1 MMKKYT
7 FFLILCLSISFS
19 SDAQSLKAFKNKALN
34 LKNNLKK
41 TSESIPTITE
51 DDAAKALKEALN
63 NGINNSVDIVSKT
76 DGYLQNPEIK
86 IPFPQDAKK
95 IEDRLRS
102 LGLNKLVDDAI
113 LFINRAAENAATEAK
128 PLIIQAIKNMTIK
141 DAVNIVKGKE
151 DEGTNYL
158 KINTF
163 DSLYEKFLP
172 PIEISLEKVNATKHW
187 SNVVNTYNK
196 IPLIQKVDPDL
207 DDYVTRKA
215 LDGLFIMIAKE
226 EKKIR
231 EKPLLRVTE
240 TLKKVFDLVDDQTN
254 K

>member
-1 MMKKYT
+1 MIKYT
-7 FFLILCLSISFS
+7 FFLIFCFSISFS
-19 SDAQSLKAFKNKALN
+19 ADAQSLKGLKNKAIN
-34 LKNNLKK
+34 LKNNLKN
-41 TSESIPTITE
+41 TSKSLPSITE
-51 DDAAKALKEALN
+51 DEAATALRDALN
-63 NGINNSVDIVSKT
+63 NGINNSVEIVSKV

-86 IPFPQDAKK
+86 IPFPPDAKK

-113 LFINRAAENAATEAK
+113 LFINRAAEDAATEAK
-128 PLIIQAIKNMTIK
+128 PIIIQAIKNMTVK
-141 DAVNIVKGKE
+141 DAINIVKGKE

-158 KINTF
+158 KKNTF
-163 DSLYEKFLP
+163 DSLYKKFIP

-187 SNVVNTYNK
+187 STVINRYNK
-196 IPLIQKVDPDL
+196 IPMVQKVNPDL

-231 EKPLLRVTE
+231 EKPLARVTE
-240 TLKKVFDLVDDQTN
+240 TLKKVFDWVDSQKMD
-254 K
+254 

>member
-1 MMKKYT
+1 MIKYT
-7 FFLILCLSISFS
+7 FFLIFYFSISFS
-19 SDAQSLKAFKNKALN
+19 ADAQSLKGLKNKALN
-34 LKNNLKK
+34 LKNNLKN
-41 TSESIPTITE
+41 TSKSLPSITE
-51 DDAAKALKEALN
+51 DEAATALRDALN
-63 NGINNSVDIVSKT
+63 NGINNSVEIVSKV

-86 IPFPQDAKK
+86 IPFPPDAKK

-113 LFINRAAENAATEAK
+113 LFINRAAEDAATEAK
-128 PLIIQAIKNMTIK
+128 PIIIQAIKNMTVK
-141 DAVNIVKGKE
+141 DAINIVKGKE

-158 KINTF
+158 KKNTF
-163 DSLYEKFLP
+163 DSLYKKFIP

-187 SNVVNTYNK
+187 STVINRYNK
-196 IPLIQKVDPDL
+196 IPLVQKVNPDL

-231 EKPLLRVTE
+231 EKPLARVTE
-240 TLKKVFDLVDDQTN
+240 TLKKVFDWVDNQKN
-254 K
+254 E

>member
-1 MMKKYT
+1 MIKYT
-7 FFLILCLSISFS
+7 FFLIFCFSISFS
-19 SDAQSLKAFKNKALN
+19 ADAQSLKGLKNKAIN
-34 LKNNLKK
+34 LKNNLKNNSK
-41 TSESIPTITE
+41 SLPSITE
-51 DDAAKALKEALN
+51 DEAATALRDALN
-63 NGINNSVDIVSKT
+63 NGINNSVEIVSKV

-86 IPFPQDAKK
+86 LPFPPDAKK

-113 LFINRAAENAATEAK
+113 LFINRAAEDAATEAK
-128 PLIIQAIKNMTIK
+128 PIIIQAIKNMTVK
-141 DAVNIVKGKE
+141 DAINIVKGKE

-158 KINTF
+158 KKNTF
-163 DSLYEKFLP
+163 DSLYKKFIP

-187 SNVVNTYNK
+187 STVINRYNK
-196 IPLIQKVDPDL
+196 IPLVQKVNPDL

-231 EKPLLRVTE
+231 EKPLARVTE
-240 TLKKVFDLVDDQTN
+240 TLKKVFDWVDNQKN
-254 K
+254 E

>member
-1 MMKKYT
+1 MIKYT
-7 FFLILCLSISFS
+7 FFLIFYFSISFS
-19 SDAQSLKAFKNKALN
+19 ADAQSLKGLKNKALN
-34 LKNNLKK
+34 LKNNLKN
-41 TSESIPTITE
+41 TSKSLPSITE
-51 DDAAKALKEALN
+51 DEAATALRDALN
-63 NGINNSVDIVSKT
+63 NGINNSVEIVSKV

-86 IPFPQDAKK
+86 IPFPPEAKK

-113 LFINRAAENAATEAK
+113 LFINRAAEDAATEAK
-128 PLIIQAIKNMTIK
+128 PIIIQAIKNMTVK
-141 DAVNIVKGKE
+141 DAINIVKGKE

-158 KINTF
+158 KKNTF
-163 DSLYEKFLP
+163 DSLYKKFIP

-187 SNVVNTYNK
+187 STVINRYNK
-196 IPLIQKVDPDL
+196 IPLVQKVNPDL

-231 EKPLLRVTE
+231 EKPLARVTE
-240 TLKKVFDLVDDQTN
+240 TLKKVFDWVDSQKMD
-254 K
+254 

>member
-1 MMKKYT
+1 MIKYT
-7 FFLILCLSISFS
+7 FFLIFCFSISFS
-19 SDAQSLKAFKNKALN
+19 ADAQSLKGLKNKAIN
-34 LKNNLKK
+34 LKNNLKNNSK
-41 TSESIPTITE
+41 SLPSITE
-51 DDAAKALKEALN
+51 DEAATALRDALN
-63 NGINNSVDIVSKT
+63 NGINNSVEIVSKV

-86 IPFPQDAKK
+86 IPFPPDAKK

-113 LFINRAAENAATEAK
+113 LFINRAAEDAATEAK
-128 PLIIQAIKNMTIK
+128 PIIIQAIKNMTVK
-141 DAVNIVKGKE
+141 DAINIVKGKE

-158 KINTF
+158 KKNTF
-163 DSLYEKFLP
+163 DSLYKKFIP

-187 SNVVNTYNK
+187 STVINRYNK
-196 IPLIQKVDPDL
+196 IPLVQKVNPDL

-231 EKPLLRVTE
+231 EKPLARVTE
-240 TLKKVFDLVDDQTN
+240 TLKKVFDWVDNQKN
-254 K
+254 E

>member
-1 MMKKYT
+1 MIKYT
-7 FFLILCLSISFS
+7 FFLIFCFSISFS
-19 SDAQSLKAFKNKALN
+19 ADAQSLKGLKNKALN
-34 LKNNLKK
+34 LKNNLKN
-41 TSESIPTITE
+41 TSKSLPSITE
-51 DDAAKALKEALN
+51 DEAATALRDALN
-63 NGINNSVDIVSKT
+63 NGINNSVEIVSKV

-86 IPFPQDAKK
+86 IPFPPDAKK

-113 LFINRAAENAATEAK
+113 LFINRAAEDAATEAK
-128 PLIIQAIKNMTIK
+128 PIIIQAIKNMTVK
-141 DAVNIVKGKE
+141 DAINIVKGKE

-158 KINTF
+158 KKNTF
-163 DSLYEKFLP
+163 DSLYKKFIP

-187 SNVVNTYNK
+187 STVINRYNK
-196 IPLIQKVDPDL
+196 IPLVQKVNPDL

-231 EKPLLRVTE
+231 DKPLARVTE
-240 TLKKVFDLVDDQTN
+240 TLKKVFDWVDNQKN
-254 K
+254 E

>member
-1 MMKKYT
+1 MIKYT
-7 FFLILCLSISFS
+7 FFLIFCFSISFS
-19 SDAQSLKAFKNKALN
+19 ADAQSLKGLKNKAIN
-34 LKNNLKK
+34 LKNNLKN
-41 TSESIPTITE
+41 TSKSLPSITE
-51 DDAAKALKEALN
+51 DEAATALRDALN
-63 NGINNSVDIVSKT
+63 NGINNSVEIVSKV

-86 IPFPQDAKK
+86 IPFPPDAKK

-113 LFINRAAENAATEAK
+113 LFINRAAEDAATEAK
-128 PLIIQAIKNMTIK
+128 PIIIQAIKNMTVK
-141 DAVNIVKGKE
+141 DAINIVKGKE

-158 KINTF
+158 KKNTF
-163 DSLYEKFLP
+163 DSLYKKFIP

-187 SNVVNTYNK
+187 STVINRYNK
-196 IPLIQKVDPDL
+196 IPLVQKVNPDL

-231 EKPLLRVTE
+231 EKHLARVTE
-240 TLKKVFDLVDDQTN
+240 TLKKVFDWVDNQKN
-254 K
+254 E

>member
-1 MMKKYT
+1 MIKYT
-7 FFLILCLSISFS
+7 FFLILYISISFS
-19 SDAQSLKAFKNKALN
+19 VDAQSLKILKNKAQN
-34 LKNNLKK
+34 LKNNLNK

-76 DGYLQNPEIK
+76 DGYLQNQEIK
-86 IPFPQDAKK
+86 IPFPPDAKK

-141 DAVNIVKGKE
+141 DAINIVKGKE

-158 KINTF
+158 KKNTF
-163 DSLYEKFLP
+163 DSLYKKFIP

-187 SNVVNTYNK
+187 STVINRYNK
-196 IPLIQKVDPDL
+196 IPLVQKVNPDL

-231 EKPLLRVTE
+231 EKPLARVTE
-240 TLKKVFDLVDDQTN
+240 TLKKVFDWVDNQKN
-254 K
+254 E

>member
-1 MMKKYT
+1 MKKYT

-163 DSLYEKFLP
+163 DSLYE
-172 PIEISLEKVNATKHW
+172 NW

>member
-1 MMKKYT
+1 MIKYT
-7 FFLILCLSISFS
+7 FFLILYISISFS
-19 SDAQSLKAFKNKALN
+19 VDAQSLKILKKKAQN
-34 LKNNLKK
+34 LKNNLNK

-76 DGYLQNPEIK
+76 DGYLQNQEIK
-86 IPFPQDAKK
+86 IPFPPDAKK

-141 DAVNIVKGKE
+141 DAINIVKGKE
-151 DEGTNYL
+151 DEATDYL

-163 DSLYEKFLP
+163 DSLYKKFLP
-172 PIEISLEKVNATKHW
+172 PIEISL
-187 SNVVNTYNK
+187 
-196 IPLIQKVDPDL
+196 
-207 DDYVTRKA
+207 
-215 LDGLFIMIAKE
+215 
-226 EKKIR
+226 
-231 EKPLLRVTE
+231 
-240 TLKKVFDLVDDQTN
+240 
-254 K
+254 

>member
-1 MMKKYT
+1 MIKYT
-7 FFLILCLSISFS
+7 FFLIFYFSISFS
-19 SDAQSLKAFKNKALN
+19 ADAQSLKGLKNKAIN
-34 LKNNLKK
+34 LKNNLKN
-41 TSESIPTITE
+41 TSKSLPSITE
-51 DDAAKALKEALN
+51 DEAATALRDALN
-63 NGINNSVDIVSKT
+63 NGINNSVEIVSKV

-86 IPFPQDAKK
+86 IPFPPDAKK

-113 LFINRAAENAATEAK
+113 LFINRAAEDAATEAK
-128 PLIIQAIKNMTIK
+128 PIIIQAIKNMTVK
-141 DAVNIVKGKE
+141 DAINIVKGKE

-158 KINTF
+158 KKNTF
-163 DSLYEKFLP
+163 DSLYKKFIP

-187 SNVVNTYNK
+187 STVINRYNK
-196 IPLIQKVDPDL
+196 IPLVQKVNPDL

-231 EKPLLRVTE
+231 EKPLARVTE
-240 TLKKVFDLVDDQTN
+240 TLKKVFDWVDNQKN
-254 K
+254 E

>member
-1 MMKKYT
+1 MIKYT
-7 FFLILCLSISFS
+7 FFLILYISISFS
-19 SDAQSLKAFKNKALN
+19 VDAQSLKILKNKAQN
-34 LKNNLKK
+34 LKNNLNK
-41 TSESIPTITE
+41 TIPTITE

-76 DGYLQNPEIK
+76 DGYLQNQEIK
-86 IPFPQDAKK
+86 IPFPPDAKK

-102 LGLNKLVDDAI
+102 LCLNKLVDDAI

-141 DAVNIVKGKE
+141 DAINIVKGKE
-151 DEGTNYL
+151 DEATDYL

-163 DSLYEKFLP
+163 DSLYKKFLP

-187 SNVVNTYNK
+187 SNVVNRYNK

-231 EKPLLRVTE
+231 EKPLARVTE
-240 TLKKVFDLVDDQTN
+240 TLNTVFDWVDNQKN
-254 K
+254 E

>member
-1 MMKKYT
+1 MIKYT
-7 FFLILCLSISFS
+7 FFLILYISISFS
-19 SDAQSLKAFKNKALN
+19 VDAQSLKILKNKAQN
-34 LKNNLKK
+34 LKNNLNK
-41 TSESIPTITE
+41 TIPTITE

-76 DGYLQNPEIK
+76 DGYLQNQEIK
-86 IPFPQDAKK
+86 IPFPPDAKK

-141 DAVNIVKGKE
+141 DAINIVKGKE
-151 DEGTNYL
+151 DEATDYL

-163 DSLYEKFLP
+163 DSLYKKFLP
-172 PIEISLEKVNATKHW
+172 PIEISLKKVNATKHW
-187 SNVVNTYNK
+187 SNVVNRYNK

-231 EKPLLRVTE
+231 EKPLSRVTE
-240 TLKKVFDLVDDQTN
+240 TLKKVFDWVDDQN
-254 K
+254 NE

>member
-1 MMKKYT
+1 MIKYT
-7 FFLILCLSISFS
+7 FFLIFCFSISFS
-19 SDAQSLKAFKNKALN
+19 ADAQSLKGLKNKALN
-34 LKNNLKK
+34 LKNNLKN
-41 TSESIPTITE
+41 TSKSLPSITE
-51 DDAAKALKEALN
+51 DEAATALRDALN
-63 NGINNSVDIVSKT
+63 NGINNSVEIVSKV

-113 LFINRAAENAATEAK
+113 LFINRAAEDAATEAK
-128 PLIIQAIKNMTIK
+128 PIIIQAIKNMTVK
-141 DAVNIVKGKE
+141 DAINIVKGKE

-158 KINTF
+158 KKNTF
-163 DSLYEKFLP
+163 DSLYKKFIP

-187 SNVVNTYNK
+187 STVINRYNK
-196 IPLIQKVDPDL
+196 IPLVQKVNPDL

-231 EKPLLRVTE
+231 EKPLARVTE
-240 TLKKVFDLVDDQTN
+240 TLKKVFDWVDNQKN
-254 K
+254 E

>member
-1 MMKKYT
+1 MIKYT
-7 FFLILCLSISFS
+7 FFLVFCFSILFS
-19 SDAQSLKAFKNKALN
+19 ADAQSLKGLKNKALN
-34 LKNNLKK
+34 LKNNLKN
-41 TSESIPTITE
+41 TSKSIAAITE
-51 DDAAKALKEALN
+51 DEAATALRDALN
-63 NGINNSVDIVSKT
+63 NGINNSVEIVSKV

-86 IPFPQDAKK
+86 IPFPPDAKK

-113 LFINRAAENAATEAK
+113 LFINRAAEDAAKEAK
-128 PLIIQAIKNMTIK
+128 PIIVQAIKNMTVK
-141 DAVNIVKGKE
+141 DAINIVKGKE

-158 KINTF
+158 KKNTF
-163 DSLYEKFLP
+163 DSLYQKFIP

-187 SNVVNTYNK
+187 STVINRYNK
-196 IPLIQKVDPDL
+196 IPMVQKVNPDL

-231 EKPLLRVTE
+231 EKPLARVTE
-240 TLKKVFDLVDDQTN
+240 TLKKVFDWVDSQKMD
-254 K
+254 

>member
-1 MMKKYT
+1 MIKYT
-7 FFLILCLSISFS
+7 FFLIFCFSISFS
-19 SDAQSLKAFKNKALN
+19 ADAQSLKGLKNKALN
-34 LKNNLKK
+34 LKNNLKN
-41 TSESIPTITE
+41 TSKSLPSITE
-51 DDAAKALKEALN
+51 DEAATALRDALN
-63 NGINNSVDIVSKT
+63 NGINNSVEIVSKV

-86 IPFPQDAKK
+86 IPFPPDAKK

-113 LFINRAAENAATEAK
+113 LFINRAAEDAATEAK
-128 PLIIQAIKNMTIK
+128 PIIIQAIKNMTVK
-141 DAVNIVKGKE
+141 DAINIVKGKE

-158 KINTF
+158 KKNTF
-163 DSLYEKFLP
+163 DSLYQKFIP

-187 SNVVNTYNK
+187 STVINRYNK
-196 IPLIQKVDPDL
+196 IPLVQKVNPDL

-231 EKPLLRVTE
+231 EKPLARVTE
-240 TLKKVFDLVDDQTN
+240 TLKKVFDWVDNQKN
-254 K
+254 E

>member
-1 MMKKYT
+1 MIKYT
-7 FFLILCLSISFS
+7 FFLIFCFSISFS
-19 SDAQSLKAFKNKALN
+19 ADAQSLKGLKNKALN
-34 LKNNLKK
+34 LKNNLKN
-41 TSESIPTITE
+41 TSKSLPSITE
-51 DDAAKALKEALN
+51 DEAATALRDALN
-63 NGINNSVDIVSKT
+63 NGINNSVEIVSKV

-86 IPFPQDAKK
+86 IPFPPDAKK

-113 LFINRAAENAATEAK
+113 LFINRAAEDAATEAK
-128 PLIIQAIKNMTIK
+128 PIIIQAIKNMTVK
-141 DAVNIVKGKE
+141 DAINIVKGKE

-158 KINTF
+158 KKNTF
-163 DSLYEKFLP
+163 DSLYKKFIP

-187 SNVVNTYNK
+187 STVINRYNK
-196 IPLIQKVDPDL
+196 IPLVQKVNPDL

-231 EKPLLRVTE
+231 EKPLARVTE
-240 TLKKVFDLVDDQTN
+240 TLKKVFDWVDDQTN
-254 K
+254 E

>member
-1 MMKKYT
+1 MIKYT
-7 FFLILCLSISFS
+7 FFLIFFFSISFS
-19 SDAQSLKAFKNKALN
+19 ADAQSLKGLKNKAIN
-34 LKNNLKK
+34 LKNNLKN
-41 TSESIPTITE
+41 TSKSLPSITE
-51 DDAAKALKEALN
+51 DEAATALRDALN
-63 NGINNSVDIVSKT
+63 NGINNSVEIVSKV

-86 IPFPQDAKK
+86 IPFPPDAKK

-113 LFINRAAENAATEAK
+113 LFINRAAEDAATEAK
-128 PLIIQAIKNMTIK
+128 PIIIQAIKNMTVK
-141 DAVNIVKGKE
+141 DAINIVKGKE

-158 KINTF
+158 KKNTF
-163 DSLYEKFLP
+163 DSLYKKFIP

-187 SNVVNTYNK
+187 STVINRYNK
-196 IPLIQKVDPDL
+196 IPLVQKVNPDL

-231 EKPLLRVTE
+231 EKPLARVTE
-240 TLKKVFDLVDDQTN
+240 TLKKVFDWVDNQKN
-254 K
+254 E

>member
-1 MMKKYT
+1 MIKYT
-7 FFLILCLSISFS
+7 FFLIFCFSISFS
-19 SDAQSLKAFKNKALN
+19 ADAQSLKGLKNKALN
-34 LKNNLKK
+34 LKNNLKN
-41 TSESIPTITE
+41 TSKSLPSITE
-51 DDAAKALKEALN
+51 DEAATALRDALN
-63 NGINNSVDIVSKT
+63 NGINNSVEIVSKV

-86 IPFPQDAKK
+86 IPFPPDAKK

-113 LFINRAAENAATEAK
+113 LFINRAAEDAATEAK
-128 PLIIQAIKNMTIK
+128 PIIIQAIKNMTVK
-141 DAVNIVKGKE
+141 DAINIVKGKE

-158 KINTF
+158 KKNTL
-163 DSLYEKFLP
+163 DSLYKKFIP

-187 SNVVNTYNK
+187 STVINRYNK
-196 IPLIQKVDPDL
+196 IPLVQKVNPDL

-231 EKPLLRVTE
+231 EKPLARVTE
-240 TLKKVFDLVDDQTN
+240 TLKKVFDWVDNQKN
-254 K
+254 E